1 MIGRLDVKFLTEN
14 LGRNPT
20 IIEVGAFNGLDT
32 KKFATVFPNG
42 VIDSFEPVSTLYSAA
57 HQRLIFFENVTL
69 YPMAISN
76 KTDLVSM
83 HVSSGTSRASSSIL
97 NPDNV
102 DQFFRNIK
110 FKESDRRIVPTVTLD
125 YWNSYRNLKRIDL
138 LWIDAQGSE
147 GLVIEGASQS
157 LSLIEIIYTE
167 VSFEEVHSG
176 STLFES
182 LCAVL
187 LEHHFELCRVWKNGP
202 EGDALFVK
210 QGNPLLGL
218 WKNHFT

>member
-1 MIGRLDVKFLTEN
+1 
-14 LGRNPT
+14 
-20 IIEVGAFNGLDT
+20 
-32 KKFATVFPNG
+32 
-42 VIDSFEPVSTLYSAA
+42 
-57 HQRLIFFENVTL
+57 
-69 YPMAISN
+69 MALSN
-76 KTDLVSM
+76 KIDLVSM

-102 DQFFRNIK
+102 DQFFRNIR
-110 FKESDRRIVPTVTLD
+110 FEASDRRIVSTVTFD
-125 YWNSYRNLKRIDL
+125 HWNSYRNLKTIDL

-157 LSLIEIIYTE
+157 LSLVEVIYTE
-167 VSFEEVHSG
+167 VSFEEVHGG

-187 LEHHFELCRVWKNGP
+187 LEHQFELCKVWNNGP

-210 QGNPLLGL
+210 QDNPSIGL
-218 WKNHFT
+218 WKKHFT